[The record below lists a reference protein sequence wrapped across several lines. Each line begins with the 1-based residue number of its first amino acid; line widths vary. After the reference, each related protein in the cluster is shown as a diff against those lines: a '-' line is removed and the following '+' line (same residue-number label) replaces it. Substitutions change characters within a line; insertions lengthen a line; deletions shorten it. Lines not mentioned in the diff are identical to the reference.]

1 MNKLTAIKT
10 VALILLSFSSA
21 SAQSHLIDSIMA
33 QNNMHDTTK
42 IRQIIDYGNQIKQT
56 STNQALIAFSVADSL
71 AGSKSSKNNLFLELQ
86 GDALKQKGILYW
98 QLGQN
103 DIAVQQLNKALD
115 MFTTVNSL
123 TKKAD
128 VLNTIGIIHASQ
140 AHYDEAITFFKQF
153 LEVGENLESKH
164 IIARAHNNFGL
175 VFWNKGNYNSAI
187 EEFLTAL
194 RLNEELGNRKIMGGN
209 YNNIGNIHKH
219 QGNLKKAIEYYRKSL
234 EIAIELDMKQQI
246 AGCYNN
252 IGVVLID
259 LHREQTN
266 TDSMLSYINQAIQYY
281 DFALAIAKE
290 INDQRSLSMTYNN
303 IGSAYHDF
311 AEISINHEFKRN
323 NLDKAKDNYTKSISI
338 KEALGDKNG
347 MSINYE
353 NLAEIYLELAKL
365 QSSHGSE
372 KQNLLG
378 SALLNAKQSMQL
390 ATEIGSTSRKNEAA
404 RALLRVYKE
413 WGNFPK
419 ALEFA
424 EIYISTRDSLF
435 SKEKTEAL
443 TEMET
448 RYQTEKKEQEIVKQ
462 RLQIEKH
469 KLTRNLLIAGISL
482 GFALALAILVAYI
495 IKRRSNKLINYK
507 NKELEQANAEIL
519 AQRDEIESQRDMV
532 VSQRDRLEQIN
543 THMTNSLRY
552 AQSIQGAIL
561 PSEKLL
567 SEISTDY
574 FVFMKPCEL
583 VSGDF
588 FWATTF
594 ENYRIFCVADCTGHG
609 VPGAFMSILGITAL
623 NEIVSNHR
631 VTKAS
636 DVLGYLRASVIDSLS
651 QNDPQHLHKDGMDI
665 GLCIYNN
672 STHELQFAGAR
683 IPLWLVTSNPDSIE
697 FTNSRPEEPISNKNN
712 TLLEVKGDIMPV
724 GISPKMESFENNSMI
739 IKGNSVCI
747 YLATDGFAD
756 QFGQKENAKF
766 TTKRL
771 KNLILE
777 HAEKPFSM
785 QEKILDNTFEGW
797 KGMEYQI
804 DDVTILGLK
813 L

>member
-1 MNKLTAIKT
+1 
-10 VALILLSFSSA
+10 
-21 SAQSHLIDSIMA
+21 
-33 QNNMHDTTK
+33 
-42 IRQIIDYGNQIKQT
+42 
-56 STNQALIAFSVADSL
+56 
-71 AGSKSSKNNLFLELQ
+71 
-86 GDALKQKGILYW
+86 
-98 QLGQN
+98 
-103 DIAVQQLNKALD
+103 
-115 MFTTVNSL
+115 
-123 TKKAD
+123 
-128 VLNTIGIIHASQ
+128 
-140 AHYDEAITFFKQF
+140 
-153 LEVGENLESKH
+153 
-164 IIARAHNNFGL
+164 
-175 VFWNKGNYNSAI
+175 
-187 EEFLTAL
+187 
-194 RLNEELGNRKIMGGN
+194 
-209 YNNIGNIHKH
+209 
-219 QGNLKKAIEYYRKSL
+219 
-234 EIAIELDMKQQI
+234 
-246 AGCYNN
+246 
-252 IGVVLID
+252 
-259 LHREQTN
+259 
-266 TDSMLSYINQAIQYY
+266 
-281 DFALAIAKE
+281 
-290 INDQRSLSMTYNN
+290 
-303 IGSAYHDF
+303 
-311 AEISINHEFKRN
+311 
-323 NLDKAKDNYTKSISI
+323 
-338 KEALGDKNG
+338 
-347 MSINYE
+347 
-353 NLAEIYLELAKL
+353 
-365 QSSHGSE
+365 
-372 KQNLLG
+372 
-378 SALLNAKQSMQL
+378 
-390 ATEIGSTSRKNEAA
+390 
-404 RALLRVYKE
+404 
-413 WGNFPK
+413 
-419 ALEFA
+419 
-424 EIYISTRDSLF
+424 
-435 SKEKTEAL
+435 
-443 TEMET
+443 
-448 RYQTEKKEQEIVKQ
+448 
-462 RLQIEKH
+462 
-469 KLTRNLLIAGISL
+469 
-482 GFALALAILVAYI
+482 
-495 IKRRSNKLINYK
+495 
-507 NKELEQANAEIL
+507 
-519 AQRDEIESQRDMV
+519 
-532 VSQRDRLEQIN
+532 
-543 THMTNSLRY
+543 MTNSLRY

-712 TLLEVKGDIMPV
+712 ILLEVKGDIMPV

-771 KNLILE
+771 KSLILE
-777 HAEKPFSM
+777 HTEKPFSM